1 MNRRKV
7 YTVAWDGHT
16 LELGRHTHIMGILNV
31 TPDSFSDGGEF
42 YTTDAAVAHGL
53 KLAEAGADILD
64 IGGESARPFSKPV
77 SIDEEIRRV
86 VPAIEQLAPKIA
98 VPISIDTTKAKVA
111 QAAIAAGASIINDIS
126 SLQSD
131 PEMVTL
137 AAASA
142 VPVILMHMKGAPKNM
157 QVSPT
162 YDDVVAEIKRF
173 LEDAIDQAQKNG
185 ISRERIIVDPGIG
198 FGKTVDHN
206 LQLIYHL
213 NALQTLDVP
222 ILIGPSR
229 KSFIQNILN
238 AKVKKDLKPD
248 LPEVETGNQ
257 AVISAAILKGAH
269 IVRVHDVYTT
279 LATVAIMDAII
290 NV

>member
-16 LELGRHTHIMGILNV
+16 LELGHHTRIMGILNV
-31 TPDSFSDGGEF
+31 TPDSFSDGGKF

-64 IGGESARPFSKPV
+64 IGGESTRPFSEPV

-86 VPAIEQLAPKIA
+86 VPVIEQLAPKIA

-137 AAASA
+137 AAKSA

-185 ISRERIIVDPGIG
+185 ISQERIIVDPGIG

-229 KSFIQNILN
+229 KSFIQNI
-238 AKVKKDLKPD
+238 
-248 LPEVETGNQ
+248 
-257 AVISAAILKGAH
+257 
-269 IVRVHDVYTT
+269 
-279 LATVAIMDAII
+279 
-290 NV
+290 

>member
-16 LELGRHTHIMGILNV
+16 LELGRRTRIMGILNV
-31 TPDSFSDGGEF
+31 TPDSFSDGGQF
-42 YTTDAAVAHGL
+42 YTTDVAVAHGL
-53 KLAEAGADILD
+53 KLAQAGADILD
-64 IGGESARPFSKPV
+64 IGGESTRPFSEPV

-86 VPAIEQLAPKIA
+86 VPVIEQLTPKIA

-162 YDDVVAEIKRF
+162 YDDVVAEIIRF
-173 LEDAIDQAQKNG
+173 LEDVTDRAQKNG
-185 ISRERIIVDPGIG
+185 LARERIIIDPGIG

-213 NALQTLDVP
+213 NALQALDMP

-229 KSFIQNILN
+229 KSFIQNILK
-238 AKVKKDLKPD
+238 AKVKKDIKPD

-257 AVISAAILKGAH
+257 AVISAAILNGAH
-269 IVRVHDVYTT
+269 IMRVHDVYTT
-279 LATVAIMDAII
+279 LATVAIMDAVI

>member
-7 YTVAWDGHT
+7 HTVAWSGHS
-16 LELGRHTHIMGILNV
+16 LELGRLTRIMGILNV
-31 TPDSFSDGGEF
+31 TPDSFSDGGKF
-42 YTTDAAVAHGL
+42 YTTGAAVAHGL

-64 IGGESARPFSKPV
+64 IGGESTRPFSEPV

-86 VPAIEQLAPKIA
+86 VPVIEQLAPKID

-157 QVSPT
+157 QISPT
-162 YDDVVAEIKRF
+162 YDDVVAEIKQF

-213 NALQTLDVP
+213 NELQTLDVP

-229 KSFIQNILN
+229 KSFIQNILK
-238 AKVKKDLKPD
+238 AKVKTDINPD

-257 AVISAAILKGAH
+257 AVISAAILNGAH

-279 LATVAIMDAII
+279 LATAEIMDAII

>member
-16 LELGRHTHIMGILNV
+16 LELGRRTRIMGILNV
-31 TPDSFSDGGEF
+31 TPDSFSDGGQF
-42 YTTDAAVAHGL
+42 YTTDVAVAHGL
-53 KLAEAGADILD
+53 KLAQAGADILD
-64 IGGESARPFSKPV
+64 IGGESTRPFSEPV

-86 VPAIEQLAPKIA
+86 VPVIEQLTPKIA

-126 SLQSD
+126 SLRSD

-142 VPVILMHMKGAPKNM
+142 VPVILMHMKGTPKDM

-162 YDDVVAEIKRF
+162 YDDVVAEIIRF
-173 LEDAIDQAQKNG
+173 LEDVTDRAQKNG
-185 ISRERIIVDPGIG
+185 LARERIIIDPGIG

-213 NALQTLDVP
+213 NALQALDMP

-229 KSFIQNILN
+229 KSFIQNILK
-238 AKVKKDLKPD
+238 AKVKKDIKPD

-257 AVISAAILKGAH
+257 AVISAAILNGAH
-269 IVRVHDVYTT
+269 IMRVHDVYTT
-279 LATVAIMDAII
+279 LATVAIMDAVI

>member
-16 LELGRHTHIMGILNV
+16 LELGRRTRIMGILNV
-31 TPDSFSDGGEF
+31 TPDSFSDGGQF
-42 YTTDAAVAHGL
+42 YTTDVAVAHGL
-53 KLAEAGADILD
+53 KLAQAGADILD
-64 IGGESARPFSKPV
+64 IGGESTRPFSEPV

-86 VPAIEQLAPKIA
+86 VPVIEQLTPKIA

-126 SLQSD
+126 SLRSD

-142 VPVILMHMKGAPKNM
+142 VPVILMHMKGTPKDM

-162 YDDVVAEIKRF
+162 YDDVVAEIIRF
-173 LEDAIDQAQKNG
+173 LEDVTDRAQKNG
-185 ISRERIIVDPGIG
+185 LARERIIIDPGIG

-206 LQLIYHL
+206 LQLIL
-213 NALQTLDVP
+213 
-222 ILIGPSR
+222 PS
-229 KSFIQNILN
+229 
-238 AKVKKDLKPD
+238 
-248 LPEVETGNQ
+248 
-257 AVISAAILKGAH
+257 
-269 IVRVHDVYTT
+269 
-279 LATVAIMDAII
+279 
-290 NV
+290 